1 MLTSAAPGLTCA
13 RPGRG
18 VPTCCLWP
26 TNPCPP
32 CSPQVKA
39 NKNSPHL
46 SRLQECSRTVNE
58 RAANVVAST
67 KSGQEQIE
75 DRGEFLGIQRGFR
88 ELVEG
93 VTQLL
98 TSSP

>member
-1 MLTSAAPGLTCA
+1 MPGL
-13 RPGRG
+13 G
-18 VPTCCLWP
+18 VGP

-32 CSPQVKA
+32 CSLQVKA

-75 DRGEFLGIQRGFR
+75 DRGELLGIQRGFP
-88 ELVEG
+88 ELVGG

>member
-1 MLTSAAPGLTCA
+1 MLTSTTPGLTCA
-13 RPGRG
+13 RPGLG
-18 VPTCCLWP
+18 ALTCCLWP
-26 TNPCPP
+26 TTPCPL

-46 SRLQECSRTVNE
+46 GRLQECSRTVNE

-75 DRGEFLGIQRGFR
+75 DRGELLVIQRGFP
-88 ELVEG
+88 ELVGG
-93 VTQLL
+93 VPQLL